1 MSKNDFSAR
10 VRIWNQQIPKF
21 KKNNLAMNIVS
32 TKPDPNHHIKSF
44 IMDYC
49 FSSIAPQYA
58 VLISGQWGSGKTWF
72 VNQLIK
78 DIRENNGKEIY
89 VSLYGMANFSEIEY
103 EFFRKLHPVLSHKG
117 MEITGKILKGALKG
131 TLKIDLDR
139 DGKSDGNASPTLPE
153 IKLPDYLKNTSRHI
167 LIFDDIERCGIP
179 IESLLGYINHFV
191 EHQDYKVILVANE
204 EEINPKTKDVG
215 PKSQYATIKEKLIG
229 KTFKI
234 ESNLSEALGVFIE
247 ESGQS
252 NFYNSHLDLIK
263 AIYESSTYNNLR
275 HLRQTLLD
283 FCRLKKSLDQEALE
297 CPDLMAHLLRDFL
310 IYSFEIRHGRMRV
323 DEIDGLGHR
332 FFKIHLP
339 NANDSEKKDSLVID
353 FQRKYPEFDPYDTP
367 FDAEVWKSIL
377 GDGRLCKQK
386 IHENILKSRHLA
398 SKNSPNWVKLWRFRN
413 LSDSDFFSLLDTV
426 WLEFQ
431 NGNYNTE
438 NEIKHVCG
446 IYMYLASI
454 SLYPSTVE
462 KILSSSKQLID
473 TLFAQGKLELSE
485 RVRFYDDES
494 AFGMGYLYSEHIE
507 FKEVCSHLR
516 SKAAESYSRTLP
528 NLASELIEVLRVD
541 PRSFTL
547 KLIHS
552 NHGPNDYYETPI
564 LDYLSPVDFVH
575 AYLEGRSKDM
585 GVIHAL
591 FKERYKFLSFAE
603 KLTDEF
609 GWLLAVYGVLIYT
622 AKSNP
627 GTLTSHLCISL
638 AENAVDPAIG
648 LLGEARAKN
657 G

>member
-1 MSKNDFSAR
+1 
-10 VRIWNQQIPKF
+10 
-21 KKNNLAMNIVS
+21 MNIVS
-32 TKPDPNHHIKSF
+32 VKFDRNHHVKSF

-49 FSSIAPQYA
+49 LSSVVPQYA

-72 VNQLIK
+72 INQF
-78 DIRENNGKEIY
+78 IRELRGRDGKELY
-89 VSLYGMANFSEIEY
+89 VSLYGMSNFSEIEY

-153 IKLPDYLKNTSRHI
+153 IKLPDYLKNTSKHV

-204 EEINPKTKDVG
+204 EEITQKSKDG
-215 PKSQYATIKEKLIG
+215 GQKNQYATIKEKLVG

-234 ESNLSEALGVFIE
+234 EANLSEALGAFIE

-263 AIYESSTYNNLR
+263 TVYESSTYNNLR
-275 HLRQTLLD
+275 HLRQALLD
-283 FCRLKKSLDQEALE
+283 FCRLKKSLDQEALD

-310 IYSFEIRHGRMRV
+310 IYSFEIRHGRMNV
-323 DEIDGLGHR
+323 DEIEGLGHR
-332 FFKIHLP
+332 YVKIHLTSS
-339 NANDSEKKDSLVID
+339 NGQEEKDSLVID
-353 FQRKYPEFDPYDTP
+353 LNRKYPDFNPYDTP

-377 GDGRLCKQK
+377 GDGRICKEK

-398 SKNSPNWVKLWRFRN
+398 SKNSPNWVRLWKFRS
-413 LSDSDFFSLLDTV
+413 LSDSDFSSLVDTV
-426 WLEFQ
+426 WLEFK
-431 NGNYNTE
+431 NGNYNAE
-438 NEIKHVCG
+438 SEIKHVCG
-446 IYMYLASI
+446 IYMHLASI
-454 SLYPSTVE
+454 SLYPSSVD
-462 KILSSSKQLID
+462 KVLSSSKHVID
-473 TLFAQGKLELSE
+473 TLFVQGKLELSE
-485 RVRFYDDES
+485 SVRFYDDES
-494 AFGMGYLYSEHIE
+494 AFGMGYLYSEHAE

-516 SKAAESYSRTLP
+516 SKAVEAYSKKLP
-528 NLASELIEVLRVD
+528 SLASELVEVLRVD

-575 AYLEGRSKDM
+575 AYLEGRSKEM

-591 FKERYKFLSFAE
+591 FKERYKFLSSAE

-638 AENAVDPAIG
+638 AENAVDPVIS
-648 LLGEARAKN
+648 LLGEVRAKN
-657 G
+657 R